1 MLALKGSKLSTG
13 WLQTSSSSSHGCHIG
28 SYKLTHAQV
37 AAHMAEGVA
46 VTIYLGRI
54 CCGSQRSGRGVV
66 LLWLVDR
73 TRSDK
78 IHYGNEGVWAR
89 VCNYPLRDSGV
100 GARCSMVS
108 PRGATGGKG
117 LVGGEV
123 GR

>member
-1 MLALKGSKLSTG
+1 
-13 WLQTSSSSSHGCHIG
+13 
-28 SYKLTHAQV
+28 V

-46 VTIYLGRI
+46 ATNDLGRI
-54 CCGSQRSGRGVV
+54 CCGSQLSGRGVV

-73 TRSDK
+73 TRSDR
-78 IHYGNEGVWAR
+78 IHYGNEGVRAR
-89 VCNYPLRDSGV
+89 VCIYFLRGSGV

>member
-1 MLALKGSKLSTG
+1 
-13 WLQTSSSSSHGCHIG
+13 
-28 SYKLTHAQV
+28 
-37 AAHMAEGVA
+37 MAEGVA
-46 VTIYLGRI
+46 ATNDLGRI
-54 CCGSQRSGRGVV
+54 CCGSQLSGRGVV

-73 TRSDK
+73 TRSGR
-78 IHYGNEGVWAR
+78 IHYGNKGVWAR

>member
-1 MLALKGSKLSTG
+1 
-13 WLQTSSSSSHGCHIG
+13 
-28 SYKLTHAQV
+28 
-37 AAHMAEGVA
+37 MAEGVA
-46 VTIYLGRI
+46 ATNDLGRI
-54 CCGSQRSGRGVV
+54 CCGSQLSGRGVV

-73 TRSDK
+73 TRFDR
-78 IHYGNEGVWAR
+78 IHYGIKGVWAR

-117 LVGGEV
+117 LVSGEV

>member
-1 MLALKGSKLSTG
+1 
-13 WLQTSSSSSHGCHIG
+13 
-28 SYKLTHAQV
+28 
-37 AAHMAEGVA
+37 MAEGVA
-46 VTIYLGRI
+46 ATNDLDRI
-54 CCGSQRSGRGVV
+54 CCGPQLSGRGMV

-73 TRSDK
+73 SRSVR
-78 IHYGNEGVWAR
+78 IHYGIEGVWAR
-89 VCNYPLRDSGV
+89 VCNYPLRGSGV

>member
-1 MLALKGSKLSTG
+1 
-13 WLQTSSSSSHGCHIG
+13 
-28 SYKLTHAQV
+28 V
-37 AAHMAEGVA
+37 AAHLAEGA
-46 VTIYLGRI
+46 AATNDLGRI
-54 CCGSQRSGRGVV
+54 CCGSQLSGRGVV

-89 VCNYPLRDSGV
+89 VCNYPLRGSGV

-108 PRGATGGKG
+108 PRGATGEKG

-123 GR
+123 GQ